1 MTALQSYI
9 KGYFGIDERNLEK
22 VAGFFEKTT
31 LEKGF
36 YFTQEGKNCDQ
47 LSFIEAGYLRIFN
60 FKDGK
65 DITQWISGKGYFV
78 TDLASLLF
86 KAPSRWN
93 IQALTNCT
101 MYTIHQSNYEKI
113 GTVVSDW
120 EKLEKLFVS
129 KCFLTLEDRVF
140 SLLSMTAEERYDHL
154 FQQDNELF
162 YQVPQQ
168 YLASM
173 LGMTPETFSRIR
185 KKKSMVKKCKE

>member
-9 KGYFGIDERNLEK
+9 KSYFGINEENLQQ
-22 VAGFFEKTT
+22 VAQFFEETT
-31 LEKGF
+31 LEKGNF
-36 YFTQEGKNCDQ
+36 FSQEGKNCDQ
-47 LSFIEAGYLRIFN
+47 LSFIQEGYLRIFN

-78 TDLASLLF
+78 TDLSSLIF
-86 KAPSRWN
+86 KTPARWN

-101 MYTIHQSNYEKI
+101 LYTIHKTNYQKI
-113 GTVVSDW
+113 STVVPEW
-120 EKLEKLFVS
+120 EQLEKLFVS

-154 FQQDNELF
+154 FKLDNTLF
-162 YQVPQQ
+162 NQAPQQ
-168 YLASM
+168 YIASM

-185 KKKSMVKKCKE
+185 KRKMLKNNT